1 MLRKLPVA
9 AAVAL
14 ASLCAAFAFAAPQT
28 VQVYDST
35 QIALD
40 SYTVLKR
47 MGVSEWRS
55 AFRMSGYSDEQMARE
70 ALLANA
76 AQLGADGVINLHC
89 LGQTDRMFNSAGSYC
104 YGNAIKLKRE
114 RPASEAG
121 TRRP

>member
-1 MLRKLPVA
+1 MIRKLRV
-9 AAVAL
+9 AVAL
-14 ASLCAAFAFAAPQT
+14 ASLCSAFAVAAPQT

-55 AFRMSGYSDEQMARE
+55 AFRLSGYGDEQTARD

-76 AQLGADGVINLHC
+76 AQVGADGVINLHC
-89 LGQTDRMFNSAGSYC
+89 LSQTDRTFNSAGYYC
-104 YGNAIKLKRE
+104 YGNAIKLKSRT
-114 RPASEAG
+114 PSVAG
-121 TRRP
+121 EQR